1 MLKKLFVYDMKT
13 LSRSQVPFIL
23 GILGAGALG
32 LLCMLATFLIP
43 EDLSFL
49 TVFPMLISY
58 LLMMAVSVAASVAS
72 IFILIHYY
80 KKFFSD
86 EGYLTF
92 MFPVSVETQF
102 LSKLL
107 SGTIFSV
114 LGVLASLF
122 SFLLIFC
129 AMIGSVMPMDLADL
143 INILFSGTGGFSLSA
158 SVIVT
163 IVLIILL
170 ILIAPVSQ
178 LALYY
183 AAVTLGSIFFSKHK
197 IIGSVVFYMVANF
210 VVGIV
215 TFAAT
220 LIVAIITAILQNEF
234 IMMITMLSVYLIML
248 IAIGIVGYFISV
260 YMLKRKINL
269 E

>member
-13 LSRSQVPFIL
+13 LSKSQVPFIL
-23 GILGAGALG
+23 GILGAGVLG
-32 LLCMLATFLIP
+32 LLCTLSTYLIP
-43 EDLSFL
+43 DDLSFL

-58 LLMMAVSVAASVAS
+58 LLLMAVSVGASVAS

-114 LGVLASLF
+114 LGVLATLF
-122 SFLLIFC
+122 SFLLIFS
-129 AMIGSVMPMDLADL
+129 AMIGSVTPMELADL
-143 INILFSGTGGFSLSA
+143 INILFSGTGASPLSVGV
-158 SVIVT
+158 VIT
-163 IVLIILL
+163 AVLIVLL
-170 ILIAPVSQ
+170 ILVSPASQ
-178 LALYY
+178 LSLYY
-183 AAVTLGSIFFSKHK
+183 TAVTLGSIFFSKHK
-197 IIGSVVFYMVANF
+197 IIGSIVFYMVANF
-210 VVGIV
+210 VVSIV
-215 TFAAT
+215 TFAVT
-220 LIVAIITAILQNEF
+220 LIVAIITAILQNEL
-234 IMMITMLSVYLIML
+234 IMMITMLSVSLVML
-248 IAIGIVGYFISV
+248 IAIGIAGYFISV